1 MHFTK
6 WNGCGN
12 DFVFI
17 NAMHMD
23 DLKPVLDKC
32 ERICDRHF
40 GIGADGIIFILP
52 SQKADLRMRIFNA
65 DGSEAE
71 MCGNGIR
78 CFARW
83 AYELGLVSTR
93 RFSVETGAGIL
104 YPEILDDHRV
114 RVDMGAPHLEAAVV
128 PTTGFSGNPV
138 VSEELVSSTGSH
150 YKVTC
155 VSMGNPHCVIF
166 TDNVPDNEFLK
177 KEGSAMEKDVHF
189 PRKTNV
195 EFVHPLGN
203 NRFRM
208 RVWERGTG
216 ITMACGT
223 GCCATA
229 VAAILNGLAK
239 DEAYIDVDGGTLHIS
254 WKGGDSHVFMTGPA
268 AKAFEGDFTPELI

>member
-1 MHFTK
+1 
-6 WNGCGN
+6 
-12 DFVFI
+12 
-17 NAMHMD
+17 
-23 DLKPVLDKC
+23 
-32 ERICDRHF
+32 
-40 GIGADGIIFILP
+40 
-52 SQKADLRMRIFNA
+52 MRIFNA

-104 YPEILDDHRV
+104 YPEILDNHRV

-166 TDNVPDNEFLK
+166 TDNVPDDEFLK
-177 KEGSAMEKDVHF
+177 KEGSAIEKDVHF

-195 EFVHPLGN
+195 EFVHPLGKQS
-203 NRFRM
+203 FPYACM
-208 RVWERGTG
+208 GTG
-216 ITMACGT
+216 NRNYHGLRHRMLRYGSCGHSQWT
-223 GCCATA
+223 GQRRS
-229 VAAILNGLAK
+229 
-239 DEAYIDVDGGTLHIS
+239 LH
-254 WKGGDSHVFMTGPA
+254 
-268 AKAFEGDFTPELI
+268 

>member
-40 GIGADGIIFILP
+40 GIGADGIIFVLP

-104 YPEILDDHRV
+104 YPEILDYHRV
-114 RVDMGAPHLEAAVV
+114 RVDMGAPNLEAAVV

-138 VSEELVSSTGSH
+138 VPASEKQS
-150 YKVTC
+150 
-155 VSMGNPHCVIF
+155 
-166 TDNVPDNEFLK
+166 
-177 KEGSAMEKDVHF
+177 F
-189 PRKTNV
+189 PYAC
-195 EFVHPLGN
+195 
-203 NRFRM
+203 M
-208 RVWERGTG
+208 GTG
-216 ITMACGT
+216 NRNYHGLRHRMLRYGSCGHSQWT
-223 GCCATA
+223 GQRRS
-229 VAAILNGLAK
+229 
-239 DEAYIDVDGGTLHIS
+239 LH
-254 WKGGDSHVFMTGPA
+254 
-268 AKAFEGDFTPELI
+268 

>member
-40 GIGADGIIFILP
+40 GIGADGIIFVLP

-155 VSMGNPHCVIF
+155 VSMG
-166 TDNVPDNEFLK
+166 
-177 KEGSAMEKDVHF
+177 
-189 PRKTNV
+189 
-195 EFVHPLGN
+195 
-203 NRFRM
+203 
-208 RVWERGTG
+208 
-216 ITMACGT
+216 
-223 GCCATA
+223 
-229 VAAILNGLAK
+229 
-239 DEAYIDVDGGTLHIS
+239 
-254 WKGGDSHVFMTGPA
+254 
-268 AKAFEGDFTPELI
+268 

>member
-1 MHFTK
+1 M
-6 WNGCGN
+6 
-12 DFVFI
+12 
-17 NAMHMD
+17 
-23 DLKPVLDKC
+23 
-32 ERICDRHF
+32 
-40 GIGADGIIFILP
+40 
-52 SQKADLRMRIFNA
+52 
-65 DGSEAE
+65 
-71 MCGNGIR
+71 
-78 CFARW
+78 
-83 AYELGLVSTR
+83 
-93 RFSVETGAGIL
+93 
-104 YPEILDDHRV
+104 
-114 RVDMGAPHLEAAVV
+114 
-128 PTTGFSGNPV
+128 

-166 TDNVPDNEFLK
+166 TDNVPDDEFLK
-177 KEGSAMEKDVHF
+177 KEGSAIEKDVHF

-268 AKAFEGDFTPELI
+268 AMAFEGDFTPELI